1 MKWDKMIA
9 LSLVIGGTGY
19 ASYSLVSYYQQAS
32 LVQTVEVSSN
42 SQQKQQQGN
51 QQPVPTGNSISSR
64 EQWVIYPQEAHPQKG
79 EHFADLYIPRLKAI
93 LPIIEGTNEEELE
106 KGVGHFSGSVL
117 PGEPDNTV
125 LSGHR
130 DTVFR
135 EMGKMQEGDEF
146 HVRTSQGTFIYVIR
160 KMWITD
166 EDDRTVIVSHD
177 KPILTVTTC
186 YPFRYIGP
194 APQRYIMQAELKQR
208 I

>member
-9 LSLVIGGTGY
+9 LCLVIGGTGY
-19 ASYSLVSYYQQAS
+19 ASYSLVSYYQQAT
-32 LVQTVEVSSN
+32 LVQTIEVPPVSH
-42 SQQKQQQGN
+42 QTKQQEQTI
-51 QQPVPTGNSISSR
+51 PTGNSHTSG
-64 EQWVIYPQEAHPQKG
+64 EQWVIYPQEAHPKKG
-79 EHFADLYIPRLKAI
+79 EHFADLYIPRLKAV

-135 EMGKMQEGDEF
+135 EMGQMQEGDEF
-146 HVRTSQGTFIYVIR
+146 HVQTSQGTFIYVIR